1 MFLRLENIGKICSA
15 DIELKGI
22 TVIAGENNTGKSTVG
37 KILYSVFNS
46 FYHFETTIQNT
57 RFNLL
62 AREIES
68 SFVEYA
74 GSEWEINT
82 SALTDILSS
91 LDNSD
96 ISIDLMRKILLN
108 NIYPLFDPS
117 SMYDDESNDGVEGY
131 ISLEDG
137 YVESVIS
144 LYKKY
149 QDIPDDTIYLNVFN
163 QRIRNEFYSQ
173 INNVYSKTDVGKITL
188 TVKDKDVVISVKGN
202 KACSVSNTLS
212 LKTEILYLD
221 DPFILDQLNSFGF
234 SFRGAA
240 RKSDSRKRHLADKLI
255 NGKVSSEIEEAFK
268 ELIINEQISEILEK
282 INSVCE
288 GSLARSKDGFVYAP
302 TNNGR
307 GLYVGNISLG
317 LKTFI
322 IIKTLLINGSLEK
335 NGTIILDEPE
345 IHLHPQWQLL
355 FAEIIVLLQKEFG
368 LHVLLTTHSPYFL
381 EAIEVY
387 SEKYRIS
394 DKCKFYLAEN
404 SGKVSNLVD
413 VTGDNEQIYKK
424 LASPFQTLENERY
437 RDD

>member
-62 AREIES
+62 AREIEN

-74 GSEWEINT
+74 GSEWEISASAVANT
-82 SALTDILSS
+82 LSS
-91 LDNSD
+91 SKYSD
-96 ISIDLMRKILLN
+96 ISIDTMRTILSN
-108 NIYPLFDPS
+108 NIYSLFAHP
-117 SMYDDESNDGVEGY
+117 SMYDEGDDEMEE
-131 ISLEDG
+131 IITLEDD

-173 INNVYSKTDVGKITL
+173 INNVYTKTDEGKITL

-212 LKTEILYLD
+212 LKTEVLYLD

-234 SFRGAA
+234 NFRGAA

-288 GSLARSKDGFVYAP
+288 GSLARSQDGFVYAP

-307 GLYVGNISLG
+307 GLNVGNISLG

-387 SEKYRIS
+387 SEKYKIS
-394 DKCKFYLAEN
+394 DKCKFYLADN

-413 VTGDNEQIYKK
+413 VTGDTEQIYKK